1 MGFDWNSFTA
11 NFLNT
16 VSTGINDRLEKQA
29 DERKLLDAEYEDARA
44 VFKNRKKLVSGN
56 MMLVGKARNLGANDM
71 QIKAAISSGEAGLA
85 TLVKAMEKH
94 NMKTGR
100 NALTF
105 PEVETL
111 VEGAELFEEG
121 DVAEFLRRSY
131 GLESDDDAPALVDTR
146 GTLGKLFASGDT
158 RTAAKLNF
166 GADRVNMIEL
176 ARQDA
181 YDSLAPDR
189 GSVYLTTDQARV
201 FDVEQGMRD
210 FTREMTYL
218 QDNIQDSKAY
228 RLAITKPPIKLP
240 DGSEIPATQAVV
252 DNATAFILERYVRLG
267 GQTFIDNLNP
277 ELYDID
283 PSLLEL
289 VTDGLGVEGNNN
301 TSKALIKATAADM
314 GTLIEEVK
322 GDITLKYNVDADGR
336 MIGNIT
342 FITPT
347 SDGGLLER
355 EIEPTNTLAIKELT
369 EEGFNFDTMYE
380 DDGTIEA
387 AIKAIPEPSFLAGE
401 PVTTEVL
408 PPAELGGQM
417 TPQADERRD
426 DDPEIVIPETKI
438 DPKDTPSLIDD
449 IGAFFSEGGIS
460 GRAEKRRK
468 EEAGETVEEKEE
480 PVEEAPTDV
489 TVYGITSFAQQNF
502 SITPDGKVYINDRRT
517 NKPKALVT
525 DQAVIN
531 GVLEKNKEF
540 VTNAIVTFIKDANDK
555 GLLSDQDKLMAYWKR
570 FSAKNRLTPY
580 VMEQVEKE
588 LRKQLDL

>member
-1 MGFDWNSFTA
+1 MGFDWNAFTA

-16 VSTGINDRLEKQA
+16 VSTGINERLEAQA
-29 DERKLLDAEYEDARA
+29 DEKKLLDKEYEDARA
-44 VFKNRKKLVSGN
+44 VFNNRKKLVAGN

-94 NMKTGR
+94 VMKTGR
-100 NALTF
+100 GTMTL
-105 PEVETL
+105 PEVDTL

-121 DVAEFLRRSY
+121 DVRDFLSRSY
-131 GLESDDDAPALVDTR
+131 GLEREIDTGLIDDRSTMQ
-146 GTLGKLFASGDT
+146 KLFATGDT
-158 RTAAKLNF
+158 RTAAKLAF
-166 GADRVNMIEL
+166 GKDRVSMIEL

-201 FDVEQGMRD
+201 FDVQQGMRD

-252 DNATAFILERYVRLG
+252 DNAKAFILERYVRLG

-277 ELYDID
+277 ELFDID

-322 GDITLKYNVDADGR
+322 GNITLKYNVDADGR

-387 AIKAIPEPSFLAGE
+387 AIKDIPEPSFLAGE
-401 PVTTEVL
+401 PITTEVL
-408 PPAELGGQM
+408 PAAETSDPDDELGL
-417 TPQADERRD
+417 PSEPSEFEKDE
-426 DDPEIVIPETKI
+426 EV
-438 DPKDTPSLIDD
+438 DPKDTPSLVDD
-449 IGAFFSEGGIS
+449 IKGFFTDLSKEGGLA
-460 GRAEKRRK
+460 GRAIKRRQ
-468 EEAGETVEEKEE
+468 EEREAEEGEETTTTT
-480 PVEEAPTDV
+480 PTDI
-489 TVYGITSFAQQNF
+489 TVYGTTTFGQQNF
-502 SITPDGKVYINDRRT
+502 TVTVDNKVYINDDEGNPKSEVKDQGVVDAVL
-517 NKPKALVT
+517 NKQKT
-525 DQAVIN
+525 FID
-531 GVLEKNKEF
+531 
-540 VTNAIVTFIKDANDK
+540 NAITTFIRDANDQGILNDK
-555 GLLSDQDKLMAYWKR
+555 GKLLAYWRR
-570 FSAKNRLTPY
+570 FAGKNRLSPH
-580 VMEQVEKE
+580 VIKQVTSG
-588 LRKQLDL
+588 LVKQFELDL

>member
-16 VSTGINDRLEKQA
+16 VSTGINDRLEKQD
-29 DERKLLDAEYEDARA
+29 DERKLLDAEYEDAMA

-94 NMKTGR
+94 TMKTGR
-100 NALTF
+100 GGMTF
-105 PEVETL
+105 PEVDTL

-131 GLESDDDAPALVDTR
+131 GLESDEDAPALVDTR
-146 GTLGKLFASGDT
+146 GTLGKLFASGDAK
-158 RTAAKLNF
+158 TAAKINF

-201 FDVEQGMRD
+201 FDVQQGMRD
-210 FTREMTYL
+210 FYREYDALMREIEDT
-218 QDNIQDSKAY
+218 KAY
-228 RLAITKPPIKLP
+228 AAAGLKPAVKLP
-240 DGSEIPATQAVV
+240 DGSEISAQRALVE
-252 DNATAFILERYVRLG
+252 NAKAFLVERYVRLG
-267 GQTFIDNLNP
+267 GQSFIDNVNP
-277 ELYDID
+277 ALVDID

-289 VTDGLGVEGNNN
+289 VSNEQGIAGNNA

-322 GDITLKYNVDADGR
+322 GNITLKYNVDADGQ
-336 MIGNIT
+336 MLGSIT
-342 FITPT
+342 FITPNAE
-347 SDGGLLER
+347 GGLIEK
-355 EIEPTNTLAIKELT
+355 EIDPSNTAQIEELT
-369 EEGFNFDTMYE
+369 QMGFNFDTMYE

-387 AIKAIPEPSFLAGE
+387 AIKAIPQPSFLFPGQE
-401 PVTTEVL
+401 ITEEVL
-408 PPAELGGQM
+408 PPAALGGQM
-417 TPQADERRD
+417 TPLADERRD
-426 DDPEIVIPETKI
+426 DDPEIEIPEV
-438 DPKDTPSLIDD
+438 DPKGTPSLIDD

-460 GRAEKRRK
+460 GRAEKRRR
-468 EEAGETVEEKEE
+468 EEAGETVEEKEA
-480 PVEEAPTDV
+480 PVEEAPTDI
-489 TVYGITSFAQQNF
+489 TVYGTTSFGQQNF
-502 SITPDGKVYINDRRT
+502 TVTPDGKVYINDRRS
-517 NKPKALVT
+517 NKPKAEVK
-525 DQAVIN
+525 DPAVIK

-540 VTNAIVTFIKDANDK
+540 VTNAINTFVKDANDK
-555 GLLSDQDKLMAYWKR
+555 GILNDKAKLMAYWKR
-570 FSAKNRLTPY
+570 FAGKNRLSAH
-580 VMEQVEKE
+580 VIKQVEEE
-588 LRKQLDL
+588 LTEQLGL

>member
-94 NMKTGR
+94 TMKTGR
-100 NALTF
+100 GGMTF
-105 PEVETL
+105 PEVDTL

-166 GADRVNMIEL
+166 GAERVNMIEL

-201 FDVEQGMRD
+201 FDVQQGMRD
-210 FTREMTYL
+210 FYREFDSLMS
-218 QDNIQDSKAY
+218 NIEKTTAY
-228 RLAITKPPIKLP
+228 KQAALKPDIELS
-240 DGSEIPATQAVV
+240 DGSKISAQQAVISS
-252 DNATAFILERYVRLG
+252 AQGFLLERYVKLG
-267 GQTFIDNLNP
+267 GQSFIDNINP
-277 ELYDID
+277 GLVDID

-289 VTDGLGVEGNNN
+289 VANEQGIAGNNA

-322 GDITLKYNVDADGR
+322 GNITLKYNVDADGQ
-336 MIGNIT
+336 MLGSIT
-342 FITPT
+342 FITPNAE
-347 SDGGLLER
+347 GGLIEK
-355 EIEPTNTLAIKELT
+355 EIDPSNTAQIEELT
-369 EEGFNFDTMYE
+369 QMGFNFDTMYE

-387 AIKAIPEPSFLAGE
+387 AIKAIPQASFLFPGQE
-401 PVTTEVL
+401 ITEEVL
-408 PPAELGGQM
+408 PPAALGGQM
-417 TPQADERRD
+417 TPLADERRD
-426 DDPEIVIPETKI
+426 DDPEIEIPEV
-438 DPKDTPSLIDD
+438 DPKGTPSLIDD

-460 GRAEKRRK
+460 GRAEKRRR
-468 EEAGETVEEKEE
+468 EEAGETVEEKEA
-480 PVEEAPTDV
+480 PVEEAPTDI
-489 TVYGITSFAQQNF
+489 TVYGTTSFGQQNF
-502 SITPDGKVYINDRRT
+502 TVTPDGKVYINDRRS
-517 NKPKALVT
+517 NKPKAEVK
-525 DQAVIN
+525 DPAVIK

-540 VTNAIVTFIKDANDK
+540 VTNAINTFVKDANDK
-555 GLLSDQDKLMAYWKR
+555 GILNDKAKLMAYWKR
-570 FSAKNRLTPY
+570 FAGKNRLSAH
-580 VMEQVEKE
+580 VIKQVEEE
-588 LRKQLDL
+588 LTEQLGL

>member
-29 DERKLLDAEYEDARA
+29 DERKLLDAEYADARA
-44 VFKNRKKLVSGN
+44 VFNNRKKLVSGN

-71 QIKAAISSGEAGLA
+71 QIKAAISSGEAGLP

-100 NALTF
+100 KALTF

-121 DVAEFLRRSY
+121 DVTEFLRRSY
-131 GLESDDDAPALVDTR
+131 GLEGDDAPALVDSR
-146 GTLGKLFASGDT
+146 GTIGKLFASGDA

-201 FDVEQGMRD
+201 FDVQQGMRD
-210 FTREMTYL
+210 FYREFNTLMENV
-218 QDNIQDSKAY
+218 QDTKAY
-228 RLAITKPPIKLP
+228 KQAITKPPVKLP
-240 DGSEIPATQAVV
+240 DGSEMPATQAVIE
-252 DNATAFILERYVRLG
+252 NAKAFLVERYVRLG
-267 GQTFIDNLNP
+267 GQSFIDNLNP
-277 ELYDID
+277 ALVDID
-283 PSLLEL
+283 PSLIEL
-289 VTDGLGVEGNNN
+289 VSNEQGITGNNAI
-301 TSKALIKATAADM
+301 SKALVKATAADM

-322 GDITLKYNVDADGR
+322 GNITLKYNVDADGK
-336 MIGNIT
+336 MLGNIT

-387 AIKAIPEPSFLAGE
+387 AIKAIPEPSFLTGE
-401 PVTTEVL
+401 PITEEVL
-408 PPAELGGQM
+408 PPAILGGQM

-426 DDPEIVIPETKI
+426 DDPEIEIPETKV
-438 DPKDTPSLIDD
+438 DPKDTPSLFDD
-449 IGAFFSEGGIS
+449 IGDFFREGGLS
-460 GRAEKRRK
+460 GRAEKRRR
-468 EEAGETVEEKEE
+468 EEAGKTEESEE

-502 SITPDGKVYINDRRT
+502 SITPDGKV
-517 NKPKALVT
+517 
-525 DQAVIN
+525 
-531 GVLEKNKEF
+531 
-540 VTNAIVTFIKDANDK
+540 
-555 GLLSDQDKLMAYWKR
+555 
-570 FSAKNRLTPY
+570 
-580 VMEQVEKE
+580 
-588 LRKQLDL
+588 